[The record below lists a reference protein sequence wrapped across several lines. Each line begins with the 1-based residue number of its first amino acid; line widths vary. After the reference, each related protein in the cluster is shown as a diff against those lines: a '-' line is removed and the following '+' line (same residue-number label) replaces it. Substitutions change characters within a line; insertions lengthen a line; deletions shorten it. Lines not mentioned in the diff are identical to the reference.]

1 MTKLLVILFLIY
13 SFSSITFADNSI
25 NSAESNAPTIKI
37 GVQATGTLAWELA
50 KLQSEKHTAFR
61 IEQRILANAEA
72 GKIALQSGAVDMIV
86 SDWIW
91 AAKMR
96 DEGSDFSFY
105 PYSSTSGVLMAP
117 AKSEIKSINDLK
129 GKRLGI
135 AGGELDKN
143 WLLLKALAQQE
154 KIDLTGIETVFGAPP
169 LINEQLL
176 QGRVDVALNYWH
188 YGAKLEAQGYRAI
201 INGRE
206 IIEKL
211 GIKQAVPSLGY
222 VFKQSWAQQ
231 HKAAVNAFFT
241 AANNAKQA
249 LCSNEKDWQHI
260 VPLLQVDDT
269 KTQNSFRQ
277 RYCKGEIKQWG
288 NAERNA
294 LDSVYATLKTIS
306 NNKLT
311 GQAEHLPSELFWSAD

>member
-1 MTKLLVILFLIY
+1 MGG
-13 SFSSITFADNSI
+13 FSLTIFAGNNVTTSK
-25 NSAESNAPTIKI
+25 ATPETIRI
-37 GVQATGTLAWELA
+37 GVQATGTLAWELTILA
-50 KLQSEKHTAFR
+50 TEKHPEFQ
-61 IEQRILANAEA
+61 IEQRPLANSEA

-105 PYSSTSGVLMAP
+105 PYSTTSGVLMAP

-169 LINEQLL
+169 LINEQLQ
-176 QGRVDVALNYWH
+176 QGRVDAALNYWH

-206 IIEKL
+206 IIEKF
-211 GIKQAVPSLGY
+211 GIKEAVPSLGY

-231 HKAAVNAFFT
+231 HKAAVNTFFT

-260 VPLLQVDDT
+260 VPLLQVNDT

-277 RYCKGEIKQWG
+277 RYCEGEIKQWG
-288 NAERNA
+288 HAERNA
-294 LDSVYATLKTIS
+294 LDSVYTTLKTIS